1 MFNKMAKNQ
10 EVSLK
15 KHNDIAA
22 GTEIKGD
29 IKAEGDF
36 RFDGLLIGNMDVN
49 GRLVVGSTGK
59 IEGDIKC
66 KNALIEGRVDG
77 RLFVSELLT
86 LSATAK
92 INGDLITNKIA
103 IEPGAIFTGT
113 CKMDS
118 EVKSGMPVGAKA

>member
-1 MFNKMAKNQ
+1 MGKNQ
-10 EVSLK
+10 EVILK

-36 RFDGLLIGNMDVN
+36 RFDGLLIGNMQVN
-49 GRLVVGSTGK
+49 GRLVVGNTGK

-86 LSATAK
+86 LSASAK

-118 EVKSGMPVGAKA
+118 ENKSIPVGTKS